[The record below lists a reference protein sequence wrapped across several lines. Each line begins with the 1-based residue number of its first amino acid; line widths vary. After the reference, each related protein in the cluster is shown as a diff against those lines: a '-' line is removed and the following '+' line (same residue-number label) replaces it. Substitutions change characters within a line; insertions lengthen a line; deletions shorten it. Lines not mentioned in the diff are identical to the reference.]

1 MRKSGRTIKT
11 RALIRVK
18 EGSPFPFYFEPCAT
32 AEWEVLLDRDG
43 VQLAQEAQET
53 QEAQEALQSAARAA
67 SPPSRAKSSVNL
79 SEITADLKLPEDT
92 SLEQWEQCYNHFCRG
107 FVAKVLRN
115 GNLKRC

>member
-1 MRKSGRTIKT
+1 M
-11 RALIRVK
+11 
-18 EGSPFPFYFEPCAT
+18 
-32 AEWEVLLDRDG
+32 LLDRDG

-67 SPPSRAKSSVNL
+67 RAASPPSRAKSSVNL
-79 SEITADLKLPEDT
+79 SEITADLKLPED
-92 SLEQWEQCYNHFCRG
+92 SLEQWEQCYKHFCRG

>member
-1 MRKSGRTIKT
+1 M
-11 RALIRVK
+11 
-18 EGSPFPFYFEPCAT
+18 
-32 AEWEVLLDRDG
+32 LLDRDG

-67 SPPSRAKSSVNL
+67 RAARAASPPSRAKSSVNL
-79 SEITADLKLPEDT
+79 SEITADLKLPED
-92 SLEQWEQCYNHFCRG
+92 SLEQWEQFYKHFCRG

>member
-1 MRKSGRTIKT
+1 VIS
-11 RALIRVK
+11 
-18 EGSPFPFYFEPCAT
+18 GSPFPFYFEPCAT

-67 SPPSRAKSSVNL
+67 RAARAASPPSRAKSSVNL

-92 SLEQWEQCYNHFCRG
+92 SLEQWEQCYNMLQPFLQRFCSKG
-107 FVAKVLRN
+107 AS
-115 GNLKRC
+115 KR

>member
-1 MRKSGRTIKT
+1 M
-11 RALIRVK
+11 
-18 EGSPFPFYFEPCAT
+18 
-32 AEWEVLLDRDG
+32 LLDRDG

-92 SLEQWEQCYNHFCRG
+92 SLEQWEQCYNMLQPFLQRFCSKG
-107 FVAKVLRN
+107 AS
-115 GNLKRC
+115 KR